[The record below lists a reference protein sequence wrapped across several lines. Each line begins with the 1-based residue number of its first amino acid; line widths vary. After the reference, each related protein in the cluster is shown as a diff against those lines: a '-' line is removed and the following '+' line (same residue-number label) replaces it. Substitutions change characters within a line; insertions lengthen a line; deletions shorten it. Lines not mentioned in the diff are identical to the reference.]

1 MDSGLKPASRSRKL
15 RLTRTSVFPVP
26 ALADTQADAEGSEA
40 RA

>member
-1 MDSGLKPASRSRKL
+1 MDSGSKSASRSRKH

-26 ALADTQADAEGSEA
+26 ALADTHADADGSEA